1 MYQRKGYYFKME
13 ELVTQLTS
21 HGWTYDILKMNRENQ
36 RFDHLGHVGQVRNN
50 GRVFLSEEKEP
61 AVFCNKG
68 KGICSEFTASR
79 PVGFTDA
86 EIGEFFLKI
95 GCGLLRK
102 TDENYSFRN
111 VYEFIPIQTKISSG
125 RDYACAEAE
134 QEEVRGYAYKYKKT
148 YHVEGNCLTI
158 SHCLRNTGNRNLQWE
173 SYAHNF
179 FSVDFENDENVLLDR
194 RGEEYRAVFSSP
206 YREIRENTDFHSEK
220 FKVWTAKNCIC
231 PEVFFAGTAVPGEQV
246 CWRRTYKFI

>member
-1 MYQRKGYYFKME
+1 ME

-86 EIGEFFLKI
+86 EIGEYFLKI

-111 VYEFIPIQTKISSG
+111 VCFI
-125 RDYACAEAE
+125 
-134 QEEVRGYAYKYKKT
+134 
-148 YHVEGNCLTI
+148 
-158 SHCLRNTGNRNLQWE
+158 
-173 SYAHNF
+173 
-179 FSVDFENDENVLLDR
+179 
-194 RGEEYRAVFSSP
+194 
-206 YREIRENTDFHSEK
+206 
-220 FKVWTAKNCIC
+220 
-231 PEVFFAGTAVPGEQV
+231 
-246 CWRRTYKFI
+246 